1 MRQAPSQA
9 RGLVMV
15 SVGGRLHDG
24 PLVKMV
30 AVAQLIECGYTGSL
44 AFLGGPEFPPID
56 TGAVRQM
63 LSDFP

>member
-1 MRQAPSQA
+1 
-9 RGLVMV
+9 MV